1 MGKQISLQQISA
13 HNTFFITCIRH
24 FVEIDIYVLIRNFYG
39 LSGKVRKHPISAGK
53 PREVAIEI
61 YTSTFLIGLLHV
73 VQTLYSSD

>member
-1 MGKQISLQQISA
+1 MGKQISLQQKSA

-24 FVEIDIYVLIRNFYG
+24 FVEIDIYVLIR